1 MKRLLCLLLGAAFLF
16 VSGMACQTTSYATL
30 TVTNQDDLPVSF
42 RIGSFTSSLDTVSGI
57 TDFAAKTYTV
67 EVDPNGDKVKAMVWK
82 TSVDTNELRLKL
94 YYKEEIQDIGKT
106 DNIIIPAYVECDIP

>member
-1 MKRLLCLLLGAAFLF
+1 MKRLWCLLLGAAFLF

-30 TVTNQDDLPVSF
+30 TVTNPDDLPVSF

-57 TDFAAKTYTV
+57 TDFAAKTYTI

-82 TSVDTNELRLKL
+82 TSIDTNELRLEL

-106 DNIIIPAYVECDIP
+106 DNIIIPAYVECEIP